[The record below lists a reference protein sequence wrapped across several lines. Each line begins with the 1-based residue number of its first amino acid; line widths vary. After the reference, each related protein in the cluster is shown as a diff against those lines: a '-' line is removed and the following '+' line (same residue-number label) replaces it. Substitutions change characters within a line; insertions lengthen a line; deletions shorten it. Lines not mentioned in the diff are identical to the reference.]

1 MKKKT
6 KHTVISNKLN
16 EILAKRKLSARFQDV
31 IELAVENVK
40 TEARAT
46 NDPDVK
52 EAIFQVLDIKSRSKD
67 HKRVPIFLV
76 LAVCCFFT
84 VIFQPPANEMLEIIL
99 GFEFCLVASVF
110 TQDAVRW
117 NTKFEK
123 DRLKLARYE
132 NFLKKLG
139 F

>member
-40 TEARAT
+40 REARAT

-52 EAIFQVLDIKSRSKD
+52 EAIFQNLKIKSRLKD
-67 HKRVPIFLV
+67 QMRVEVFIG
-76 LAVCCFFT
+76 LAVCCFFR
-84 VIFQPPANEMLEIIL
+84 VVFQPPAGEMLDIVL
-99 GFEFCLVASVF
+99 AFEFCLTASVL
-110 TQDAVRW
+110 THDAVNW
-117 NTKFEK
+117 NVKFEK
-123 DRLKLARYE
+123 DRLALVQNEA
-132 NFLKKLG
+132 FLNRLG
-139 F
+139 L